1 MPYPPRPVEGRKW
14 GENGE
19 GKGKRKYERG
29 REGKKRDE
37 RNARRK
43 FVATFDENLNF
54 GGVVPTTVLDPGH
67 IWHLKV

>member
-29 REGKKRDE
+29 REGKKRKDKE
-37 RNARRK
+37 MRG
-43 FVATFDENLNF
+43 ENLS
-54 GGVVPTTVLDPGH
+54 LLLMK
-67 IWHLKV
+67 I